1 MCPLILSAIYQY
13 NKKWIYYF
21 SSFTALIAAIIMGYM
36 STWDNVKE
44 IGRTSMFKAEDAKEE
59 KVEIEMKTEGTSS
72 VPPTEK
78 NQTEVLS
85 APEGEV
91 KPVPPAVVES
101 EKSASVVVENQ
112 THPVSV
118 VVENQT
124 QPVSVVVENQT
135 QPMNA

>member
-21 SSFTALIAAIIMGYM
+21 SSFTALIATIIMGYM
-36 STWDNVKE
+36 STWGNVKE

-59 KVEIEMKTEGTSS
+59 KVEIEMKAQGTSS

-91 KPVPPAVVES
+91 KPVTPAVVES

-112 THPVSV
+112 T
-118 VVENQT
+118 
-124 QPVSVVVENQT
+124 QPV
-135 QPMNA
+135 NA

>member
-59 KVEIEMKTEGTSS
+59 KVEIEMKEEE
-72 VPPTEK
+72 PK
-78 NQTEVLS
+78 KEV
-85 APEGEV
+85 EV
-91 KPVPPAVVES
+91 KEEPKVEVAA
-101 EKSASVVVENQ
+101 EV
-112 THPVSV
+112 H
-118 VVENQT
+118 
-124 QPVSVVVENQT
+124 
-135 QPMNA
+135 

>member
-78 NQTEVLS
+78 NPTEVLS
-85 APEGEV
+85 AAEGEV
-91 KPVPPAVVES
+91 KPVTPAVVES

-112 THPVSV
+112 T
-118 VVENQT
+118 
-124 QPVSVVVENQT
+124 QPV
-135 QPMNA
+135 NA

>member
-1 MCPLILSAIYQY
+1 MCPLVLSAIYQY

-21 SSFTALIAAIIMGYM
+21 SSFTALIATIIMGYM

-44 IGRTSMFKAEDAKEE
+44 IGRTSIFKAEDAKEGE
-59 KVEIEMKTEGTSS
+59 KVEIEMKTQGTSS
-72 VPPTEK
+72 VSPTEK
-78 NQTEVLS
+78 NPTEVLS

-101 EKSASVVVENQ
+101 EKSASVVVE
-112 THPVSV
+112 S
-118 VVENQT
+118 QT

-135 QPMNA
+135 QPVNA

>member
-44 IGRTSMFKAEDAKEE
+44 ISRTSMFKAEDAKEE

-101 EKSASVVVENQ
+101 EKSASVVVESDKSASVVVESSAQ
-112 THPVSV
+112 PVSV

-124 QPVSVVVENQT
+124 QPVNV
-135 QPMNA
+135 

>member
-1 MCPLILSAIYQY
+1 MCPLVLSAIYQY

-21 SSFTALIAAIIMGYM
+21 SSFTALIATIIMGYM

-59 KVEIEMKTEGTSS
+59 KVEIEMKTQGASS

-91 KPVPPAVVES
+91 KPVAPVVES
-101 EKSASVVVENQ
+101 EKSAPVVESEKSAPVVEEAQPASVVVE
-112 THPVSV
+112 S
-118 VVENQT
+118 QT
-124 QPVSVVVENQT
+124 QPVS
-135 QPMNA
+135 A

>member
-21 SSFTALIAAIIMGYM
+21 SSFTALIAAIFMGYM

-59 KVEIEMKTEGTSS
+59 KVEIEMKAQGTSS

-91 KPVPPAVVES
+91 KPVTPAVVES
-101 EKSASVVVENQ
+101 EKSASVVVESQ
-112 THPVSV
+112 TQPVSVVVESQAQPVSV

-124 QPVSVVVENQT
+124 QPV
-135 QPMNA
+135 NA

>member
-59 KVEIEMKTEGTSS
+59 KVEIEMKTQGTSS

-78 NQTEVLS
+78 NPTEVLS

-91 KPVPPAVVES
+91 KPVAPAVES
-101 EKSASVVVENQ
+101 EKSASVVVE
-112 THPVSV
+112 S
-118 VVENQT
+118 QT
-124 QPVSVVVENQT
+124 QPVS
-135 QPMNA
+135 A

>member
-36 STWDNVKE
+36 STWGNVKE

-59 KVEIEMKTEGTSS
+59 KVEIEMKAQGTSS

-91 KPVPPAVVES
+91 KPVRRLWWRVRSLLRLWWRVRR
-101 EKSASVVVENQ
+101 NLFQ
-112 THPVSV
+112 LWWRIRH
-118 VVENQT
+118 NL
-124 QPVSVVVENQT
+124 
-135 QPMNA
+135 